1 MIRLLGIGV
10 VFSVFF
16 LVQRILYQRFWLQHL
31 TAQVRF
37 VQDHIIEGEQGEL
50 NEILVNKKILPLPM
64 LKVKFRTDRHLIF
77 QDIRG
82 SRTTDQFYR
91 NDIFRVGGGEK
102 VTRTLSFTG
111 GRRGYYTIDGVSL
124 VSSDLFLTAQLT
136 AEQPLQTSIY
146 VYPRPYDSSELQKTF
161 TWLNGEILA
170 RRHLLEDPF
179 EYRGIREYQP
189 YDQMRSI
196 NWKASAKTGGL
207 MVNQKN
213 FTALKSVRIF
223 LNIQDDNVLKKEE
236 SVEMSLRIAAGLC
249 AAFLSQGIQV
259 SCRGNGMDLFT
270 NKPLSVAARAGEGQ
284 LDAVCRALTRIDLKK
299 PVADFVKTFE
309 EDLFSG
315 AQDTLTCFV
324 SPNQYDDF
332 TGLLEKYQE
341 AGNTFVWIY
350 PVQGSKDPVLPPS
363 LADRIRLIHFQV

>member
-77 QDIRG
+77 QDVRG

-161 TWLNGEILA
+161 TWLNGEVLA
-170 RRHLLEDPF
+170 RRHLLE
-179 EYRGIREYQP
+179 EIG
-189 YDQMRSI
+189 
-196 NWKASAKTGGL
+196 
-207 MVNQKN
+207 
-213 FTALKSVRIF
+213 
-223 LNIQDDNVLKKEE
+223 
-236 SVEMSLRIAAGLC
+236 
-249 AAFLSQGIQV
+249 
-259 SCRGNGMDLFT
+259 
-270 NKPLSVAARAGEGQ
+270 RAH
-284 LDAVCRALTRIDLKK
+284 V
-299 PVADFVKTFE
+299 
-309 EDLFSG
+309 
-315 AQDTLTCFV
+315 
-324 SPNQYDDF
+324 
-332 TGLLEKYQE
+332 
-341 AGNTFVWIY
+341 
-350 PVQGSKDPVLPPS
+350 
-363 LADRIRLIHFQV
+363 